1 MGLIRMAY
9 RAGDV
14 KFSRRLLET
23 EQPAQGEVLYVGPAR
38 DDLVWD
44 AAKMQFRAPNAQEIA
59 AQEAAEQAKEAER
72 QESETAR
79 DDAKRALATLD
90 TIIAGIDGATLA
102 QAKTAIKQLAQIQ
115 RHIIL
120 ATVGR

>member
-1 MGLIRMAY
+1 MRLDAPSILIGMGYSIDRDFVA
-9 RAGDV
+9 
-14 KFSRRLLET
+14 FHESRDSVAIKWLSA
-23 EQPAQGEVLYVGPAR
+23 QPQP
-38 DDLVWD
+38 DDKAID
-44 AAKMQFRAPNAQEIA
+44 AAALELA
-59 AQEAAEQAKEAER
+59 AVMQAKEALKV
-72 QESETAR
+72 ESDTAR
-79 DDAKRALATLD
+79 DEAKRAIAHLD